1 MITELSVLASLGAYP
16 DRINYIK
23 TISCG
28 GDCLST
34 SLAPLPPLK
43 TAHRVKPSQ
52 VLVCLPGLHH
62 SAFLCFTPAQVLS
75 CAKLRQFRNMC
86 LSLLVPVLLGWPKSS
101 FGFSCDI
108 LWKNQNTLFFCQHNT
123 VSIKLLIKRLGFL
136 LRFSKKFVL
145 FTSLWGGKADV
156 LLVRS
161 FSQYILESLDQ
172 LPLIL
177 VLIEAGLWAAPIG

>member
-1 MITELSVLASLGAYP
+1 MDDYRAVCAGITWSLPRQNKLYQNN
-16 DRINYIK
+16 ILW
-23 TISCG
+23 

-43 TAHRVKPSQ
+43 AAHGVKPSQ

-62 SAFLCFTPAQVLS
+62 SAFLCFTSAQVLS

-108 LWKNQNTLFFCQHNT
+108 LWKNQNTLFFFLPAQYCQYQTLNKET
-123 VSIKLLIKRLGFL
+123 WFPPE
-136 LRFSKKFVL
+136 
-145 FTSLWGGKADV
+145 
-156 LLVRS
+156 
-161 FSQYILESLDQ
+161 IL
-172 LPLIL
+172 
-177 VLIEAGLWAAPIG
+177 